1 MIQMKNKK
9 FKKGRA
15 AVGMRL
21 KIFAYLA
28 VFSAVILAVIWV
40 FQAVLLDDV
49 YRASVRRQVNR
60 AADKICRMDDSSDE
74 FDRKVYDIASE
85 YGLCI
90 SVYSVKDMRASEIV
104 SAHNQQVCLI
114 HSSMLN
120 EAFLGNLYTKAS
132 ENGKYTENI
141 QTDYSQSEGSI
152 VLSSVSAKSD
162 HEILCVVNCDIQ
174 PVGTTVSTLQ
184 FELIYISVILI
195 AVAAAASLIIARRIT
210 RPVSAMNEEA
220 KKLAGGNYDVNF
232 TGGEYLE
239 TLQLADTL
247 NYAAL
252 ELSKLDTMQKELI
265 ANISHDLRT
274 PLTMIAGYSEVMR
287 DIPGEMSSEN
297 MQIIIDETHRLSS
310 LVSDMLDLSRLTGGK
325 RELHITRFSLTKCT
339 SETVSRFAHLRE
351 AEGYDISFES
361 DGDIYIEA
369 DETLILQVLYNL
381 ISNAINYT
389 GEDKKV
395 RVTMRT
401 SDGMC
406 RISVSDTGE
415 GIPAEKLPL
424 IWDRYYR
431 AGDYHKRG
439 IVGTGLGLSIAK
451 NAIVLHGAPFGVT
464 STVGEGST
472 FWFEMKISEP
482 QSGSDKAV
490 NKA

>member
-1 MIQMKNKK
+1 
-9 FKKGRA
+9 
-15 AVGMRL
+15 MRL

-28 VFSAVILAVIWV
+28 IFSAVILAVIWV
-40 FQAVLLDDV
+40 FQAVLLDNV

-60 AADKICRMDDSSDE
+60 AADKICRMDDSDDD

-90 SVYSVKDMRASEIV
+90 SVYAVKDMRASEIV
-104 SAHNQQVCLI
+104 SAHNQQICLI

-120 EAFLGNLYTKAS
+120 EAFLGNLYARAS
-132 ENGKYTENI
+132 ENGKYTEDI

-152 VLSSVSAKSD
+152 VLSAVSDKSD
-162 HEILCVVNCDIQ
+162 HKILCVVNCDIQ
-174 PVGTTVSTLQ
+174 PVGVTVSTLQ

-195 AVAAAASLIIARRIT
+195 AVAAAASLLIARRIT
-210 RPVSAMNEEA
+210 RPVAAMNEEA

-232 TGGEYLE
+232 AGGEYLE

-247 NYAAL
+247 NYAAS

-287 DIPGEMSSEN
+287 DIPGEMSGEN

-310 LVSDMLDLSRLTGGK
+310 LVSNMLDLSRLTGGK
-325 RELHITRFSLTKCT
+325 RELHITKFSLTQCV

-361 DGDIYIEA
+361 DGNIYVEA

-395 RVTMRT
+395 CVSMQT
-401 SDGMC
+401 SNGMC
-406 RISVSDTGE
+406 RISVRDTGE

-451 NAIVLHGAPFGVT
+451 NALVLHGAPFGVT

-482 QSGSDKAV
+482 
-490 NKA
+490 

>member
-1 MIQMKNKK
+1 
-9 FKKGRA
+9 
-15 AVGMRL
+15 MRL

-49 YRASVRRQVNR
+49 YRASVRRQVNS
-60 AADKICRMDDSSDE
+60 AADRICRMDDSDTDFEHS
-74 FDRKVYDIASE
+74 VYDIASE

-90 SVYSVKDMRASEIV
+90 TVYSVKDMKATELIN
-104 SAHNQQVCLI
+104 AHNQKVCLI

-120 EAFLGNLYTKAS
+120 EAFLGNMYAMAK
-132 ENGKYTENI
+132 ENGKYTETFN
-141 QTDYSQSEGSI
+141 DNYSQSEGSI
-152 VLSSVSAKSD
+152 VLSAVS
-162 HEILCVVNCDIQ
+162 ERNGRELLCIVNCDIQ
-174 PVGTTVSTLQ
+174 PVGATVSTLQ
-184 FELIYISVILI
+184 FELIYISLILI
-195 AVAAAASLIIARRIT
+195 AVAAAASIIIARRIT
-210 RPVSAMNEEA
+210 KPVAAMNEEA
-220 KKLAGGNYDVNF
+220 KKLASGNYDVNF
-232 TGGEYLE
+232 AGGEYLE
-239 TLQLADTL
+239 TLQLAGTL
-247 NYAAL
+247 NYAAS

-287 DIPGEMSSEN
+287 DIPGEMSREN

-310 LVSDMLDLSRLTGGK
+310 LVNDMLDLSRLTGGQ
-325 RELHITRFSLTKCT
+325 RELHLSSFSLTQCI
-339 SETVSRFAHLRE
+339 SDTVSRFAHLRA

-361 DGDIYIEA
+361 NGDIYVEA

-381 ISNAINYT
+381 ISNAVNYT
-389 GEDKKV
+389 GSDKKV
-395 RVTMRT
+395 YVRLTAE
-401 SDGMC
+401 SGMC
-406 RISVSDTGE
+406 RVSVTDTGD

-451 NAIVLHGAPFGVT
+451 NALVLHGAPFGVT
-464 STVGEGST
+464 STMGEGST

-482 QSGSDKAV
+482 LCGSDTDRSKHS
-490 NKA
+490 